1 MLDFGLVSLCCSCA
15 GIFGAGRWAVL
26 GAGSSAGPGD
36 LVPGAEQVASS
47 LQRCEAGRQAA
58 QASDLHQA
66 KQQLVLAQGTDVHV
80 LIQLQTQGE
89 HR

>member
-26 GAGSSAGPGD
+26 GAGNSAGPGD
-36 LVPGAEQVASS
+36 LVPGVEQVASS

-58 QASDLHQA
+58 PGQVAAGLGAGDRCACPDSA
-66 KQQLVLAQGTDVHV
+66 PNP
-80 LIQLQTQGE
+80 
-89 HR
+89 R